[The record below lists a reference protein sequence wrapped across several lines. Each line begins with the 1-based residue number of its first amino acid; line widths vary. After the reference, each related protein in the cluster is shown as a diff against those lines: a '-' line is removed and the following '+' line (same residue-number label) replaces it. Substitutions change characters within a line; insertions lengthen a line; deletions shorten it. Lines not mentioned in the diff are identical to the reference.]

1 MHKFLLYGCEYVN
14 FVDIIDKTFTGKKI
28 TYIGTSDEYL
38 GVNTTPLIESTA
50 EYFTQNPDKTV
61 LYGELMKITGSR
73 VEDVIKKQI
82 YPPDSEVIVFLNNA
96 FDKIDKILELFTS
109 KDDDKT
115 LVFVAPDNTS
125 SVYKSPIST
134 VNPKLLRDFDI
145 IYRVTYGDGDAWY
158 LNKFDIHR
166 NNVIAETIQNMMKGF
181 NPSSH
186 IVTATTIK
194 TECKDTTNNTTK
206 DTVKNNSK
214 SDPIIEKIVKHAS
227 QQTTNSAIKRKRPD
241 KPIESLGDTPD
252 NTVEPAQPTASSA
265 LNVDLSQVKVN
276 PIDNSD
282 LNGEFAATIETVDL
296 GTYSREVCISSNVSD
311 DSENESKSKTAI
323 PTPKVLT
330 EDDLVDVVEML
341 ENDATITGTP
351 VKRKRNN

>member
-1 MHKFLLYGCEYVN
+1 MHKFLLYGCEYID

-38 GVNTTPLIESTA
+38 GVTTTPLIESTV

-82 YPPDSEVIVFLNNA
+82 YPPDSEVLVFLNNV

-109 KDDDKT
+109 KDDGKT
-115 LVFVAPDNTS
+115 LVFVAPENMS

-145 IYRVTYGDGDAWY
+145 IYRVAYGDGDTWY
-158 LNKFDIHR
+158 LNKFDTHR
-166 NNVIAETIQNMMKGF
+166 NDVIAETIQNMMKGF
-181 NPSSH
+181 NPSIH
-186 IVTATTIK
+186 IATATTTK
-194 TECKDTTNNTTK
+194 TERNDTTN

-214 SDPIIEKIVKHAS
+214 SDHIIEKIVKHAS
-227 QQTTNSAIKRKRPD
+227 QQTTNSAVKRKRPE
-241 KPIESLGDTPD
+241 KPIESLGDTPCK
-252 NTVEPAQPTASSA
+252 TAEPAQPTESSA
-265 LNVDLSQVKVN
+265 LNVDLSHVKVN
-276 PIDNSD
+276 PVDESD
-282 LNGEFAATIETVDL
+282 LNGEFAATIEKADL
-296 GTYSREVCISSNVSD
+296 GTYSREVCVSSIVSD
-311 DSENESKSKTAI
+311 DSEIESKSETAI
-323 PTPKVLT
+323 PTPKALT
-330 EDDLVDVVEML
+330 EDDIGDVFEML
-341 ENDATITGTP
+341 ENDATITGAP